1 VWVESG
7 IRKYITQK
15 YYSTVHN
22 NCVHK
27 TNDESIQLRSQNFN
41 TLLQKVHGMDEAAVQ
56 ALEPIL
62 PKCQIESL
70 VVADDG
76 LGALES
82 LVMEFRPQTYFVC
95 IYIE

>member
-1 VWVESG
+1 
-7 IRKYITQK
+7 
-15 YYSTVHN
+15 
-22 NCVHK
+22 
-27 TNDESIQLRSQNFN
+27 
-41 TLLQKVHGMDEAAVQ
+41 MDEAAVQ

-82 LVMEFRPQTYFVC
+82 LVMEFCPQTYFVC